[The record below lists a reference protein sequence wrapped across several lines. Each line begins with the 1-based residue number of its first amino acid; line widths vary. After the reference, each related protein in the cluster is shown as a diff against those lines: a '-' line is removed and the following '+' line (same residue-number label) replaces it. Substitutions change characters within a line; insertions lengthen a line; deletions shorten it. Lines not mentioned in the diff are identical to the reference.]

1 MTWFVIFV
9 DAIFFVFVFGTIG
22 ASMARTRGL
31 DPVFWGFLSAI
42 LPLQAL
48 LALKV
53 WGPQPNT
60 LSRSSSRY
68 RPTLSAW
75 VGIIIVSLLILIALH
90 AQWIAPHDE
99 AETIGDTWAP
109 SSSNA
114 WLGTDNIGRD
124 MLSRLIFGA
133 QMTIGVAL
141 STTVL
146 SFFIGTVA
154 GLFASIGGPF
164 FDQLLS
170 RIADIMLSIPQLVF
184 ALIVLSMFGSSIPT
198 LVLTIA
204 IIDSPRVFR
213 LARAVS
219 MNIAVLEYVEAARL
233 RGEGNWWIMRRE
245 ILPNALPPMISE
257 FGLRFCFNFLFVA
270 GLSFLGL
277 GIQPP
282 YADWGGMVRDNGKAI
297 SFGLPA
303 PLWPA
308 MAIALMTVGVN
319 LVVDWILSI
328 NARPSGAS
336 AEM

>member
-1 MTWFVIFV
+1 MKIMGRKPTFSAWIGITIVVFFILV
-9 DAIFFVFVFGTIG
+9 AIF
-22 ASMARTRGL
+22 A
-31 DPVFWGFLSAI
+31 P
-42 LPLQAL
+42 
-48 LALKV
+48 
-53 WGPQPNT
+53 
-60 LSRSSSRY
+60 
-68 RPTLSAW
+68 
-75 VGIIIVSLLILIALH
+75 
-90 AQWIAPHDE
+90 WIAPYDE
-99 AETIGDTWAP
+99 AETVSDTWAA
-109 SSSNA
+109 SSA
-114 WLGTDNIGRD
+114 QYLLGTDNIGRD
-124 MLSRLIFGA
+124 MLSRLIYGA
-133 QMTIGVAL
+133 RMTIGVAL
-141 STTVL
+141 ATTIL
-146 SFFIGTVA
+146 SFTIGTIA
-154 GLFASIGGPF
+154 GLFTSIGGPW
-164 FDQLLS
+164 FDQLFS
-170 RIADIMLSIPQLVF
+170 RSADIMLSIPQLVF

-198 LVLTIA
+198 LIITIA

-213 LARAVS
+213 LVRAVA

-245 ILPNALPPMISE
+245 VLPNALPPMISE

-297 SFGLPA
+297 SFGLAA

-308 MAIALMTVGVN
+308 MAIALMTIGVN

>member
-1 MTWFVIFV
+1 MKIM
-9 DAIFFVFVFGTIG
+9 G
-22 ASMARTRGL
+22 R
-31 DPVFWGFLSAI
+31 
-42 LPLQAL
+42 
-48 LALKV
+48 K
-53 WGPQPNT
+53 
-60 LSRSSSRY
+60 
-68 RPTLSAW
+68 PTVSAW
-75 VGIIIVSLLILIALH
+75 VGITIVTLFILIAIF
-90 AQWIAPHDE
+90 APWIAPYSE
-99 AETIGDTWAP
+99 AETVGDTWAG
-109 SSSNA
+109 SSA
-114 WLGTDNIGRD
+114 QFWLGTDNIGRD
-124 MLSRLIFGA
+124 MLSRLLYGA
-133 QMTIGVAL
+133 RMTIGVAL
-141 STTVL
+141 ATTIL
-146 SFFIGTVA
+146 SFTIGTVA
-154 GLFASIGGPF
+154 GLFASIGGPVV
-164 FDQLLS
+164 DQILS
-170 RIADIMLSIPQLVF
+170 RFVDIMLSIPLLVF

-204 IIDSPRVFR
+204 ILDSTRVFR
-213 LARAVS
+213 LSRAVA

-282 YADWGGMVRDNGKAI
+282 YADWGGMVRENGRAI
-297 SFGLPA
+297 SFGLAA